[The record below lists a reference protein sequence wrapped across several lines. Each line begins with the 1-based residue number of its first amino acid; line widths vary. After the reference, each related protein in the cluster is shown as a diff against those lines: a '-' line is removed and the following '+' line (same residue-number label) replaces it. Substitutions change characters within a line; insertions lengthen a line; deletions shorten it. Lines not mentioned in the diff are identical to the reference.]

1 MTNDLSIIKSQDL
14 VLLTEGGMIT
24 VADQR
29 ALSLAAQAIPAL
41 QSASTAVGE
50 RRFAQTESI
59 LSIRNNTPVDRARDV
74 LSSLNKIWSG
84 ASDEFHR
91 LRTMAYDIKVR
102 RAKMNAAKN
111 KTVDI
116 VDFDQR
122 EIAIAEAELA
132 QAEVDALQTKVISGQ
147 GRLQGVI
154 TRAVS
159 LSQEYSQLCLT
170 AGVAAFTEEDFLKDE
185 VGYLINTAFW
195 HASKVFKNREMRVKD
210 ERYSADGP
218 FKNLP
223 PQALHV
229 DLNTG
234 VWFEAL
240 GISKAEVL
248 AELKGLLAQK
258 EAHDRAR
265 SVGGDIFK
273 EDFFPFVE
281 TWLKQMV
288 AKYTPAVTARV
299 KQQGPDRLRRL
310 QQIISPEAGDVGKGG
325 PSNVKDL
332 DRGSMFE

>member
-1 MTNDLSIIKSQDL
+1 
-14 VLLTEGGMIT
+14 MIT

-29 ALSLAAQAIPAL
+29 ALTLAAAAIPAL

-74 LSSLNKIWSG
+74 LSSLNAVWSG

-91 LRTMAYDIKVR
+91 LRTMAYEIKVR
-102 RAKMNAAKN
+102 LAKMKAAKN
-111 KTVDI
+111 KAVDI

-122 EIAIAEAELA
+122 EIAIAESELA
-132 QAEVDALQTKVISGQ
+132 QAEVDALQTKLIAGQ

-154 TRAVS
+154 TKAVS
-159 LSQEYSQLCLT
+159 LSQEYSALCVT

-185 VGYLINTAFW
+185 VSYLINTAFW
-195 HASKVFKNREMRVKD
+195 HASKVFKNREMRVEG
-210 ERYSADGP
+210 ERYAAEGP
-218 FKNLP
+218 YKNLP

-229 DLNTG
+229 DLQTG

-240 GISKAEVL
+240 GISKGEVL
-248 AELKGLLAQK
+248 AELKELLKQK

-265 SVGGDIFK
+265 QWDIYK

-299 KQQGPDRLRRL
+299 KQHGPDRLKRL
-310 QQIISPEAGDVGKGG
+310 QQIISPEAGDIGKGG

-332 DRGSMFE
+332 GRGSMFE

>member
-1 MTNDLSIIKSQDL
+1 
-14 VLLTEGGMIT
+14 MIT

-41 QSASTAVGE
+41 QNASTAVGQ

-74 LSSLNKIWSG
+74 LSSLNAVWSG

-91 LRTMAYDIKVR
+91 LRTMAYEIKVR
-102 RAKMNAAKN
+102 LAKMKAAKN
-111 KTVDI
+111 KAVDI

-122 EIAIAEAELA
+122 EIAIAESELA
-132 QAEVDALQTKVISGQ
+132 QAEVDALQTRVISGQ

-159 LSQEYSQLCLT
+159 LSQEYSALCVT

-210 ERYSADGP
+210 ERYAANGP
-218 FKNLP
+218 HKNLP

-229 DLNTG
+229 DLQTG

-240 GISKAEVL
+240 GISKGEVL

-265 SVGGDIFK
+265 QWDIYK

-299 KQQGPDRLRRL
+299 KQQGPDRLKRL
-310 QQIISPEAGDVGKGG
+310 QQIINPDAGDAGKGG